1 MLAILPCMMLGAMLI
16 GLSVTS
22 AIKVYLSHKAL
33 SDRTTHASKSYKV
46 WSHKVR
52 PTLTNEQLSA
62 IYK

>member
-1 MLAILPCMMLGAMLI
+1 MMLGAMLI